1 MNQQVAEAFKKLY
14 YEKRTGVLTCE
25 AGTARRAVYFQS
37 GFVVS
42 ASSSDDEDRLGEVMI
57 RHGRITRQHFE
68 DAANFIK
75 SGWKLGE
82 ILAELKI
89 IEEPDIEAFVR
100 LQLLEIACTQL
111 IKPPN
116 RLAFSPLSSVD
127 ACLEAP
133 LSVADI
139 LMEAV
144 RRTPDISEEIEALKS
159 DERTLGF
166 PTDPLKRFQR
176 IHLEPEEGF
185 VLSRIDGTQAPKDIF
200 AVSPLPE
207 EKTARTLMGLLAAE
221 VIEMEG
227 SAIVEPERD
236 DHEDDAD
243 TGQTL
248 HQEAPRDLERASVEQ
263 LFQEMKDQDHWQVL
277 GIRRGASAEQVKQAF
292 FRGAKR
298 FHPDRFRRITEPE
311 FQEKL
316 SFVFHRISEAYETL
330 TSDELRGRY
339 ETLHEKEKQYEQT
352 QQQGPRPDERRKVLR
367 RDPNDAKAFDQR
379 ARQAYDSSDFW
390 SAIELARQAV
400 EAAPEVAAY
409 YHLLGLALSKN
420 PKWRQDAEKN
430 LKIAANLD
438 PFKASY
444 QLELAKLYEEA
455 GLHLRAQRTLE
466 KAQAIDPSL
475 NASE

>member
-227 SAIVEPERD
+227 SAIVKPERD

-298 FHPDRFRRITEPE
+298 FHPDRFRRITNRSETRIL
-311 FQEKL
+311 FTL
-316 SFVFHRISEAYETL
+316 SNYVQAQPAAATKADGHRGTARRSRNQIG
-330 TSDELRGRY
+330 GR
-339 ETLHEKEKQYEQT
+339 
-352 QQQGPRPDERRKVLR
+352 LR
-367 RDPNDAKAFDQR
+367 RERSAVSIQR
-379 ARQAYDSSDFW
+379 SARG
-390 SAIELARQAV
+390 ARRFAPRSHSQCAPSQFFAAV
-400 EAAPEVAAY
+400 P
-409 YHLLGLALSKN
+409 LLTDL
-420 PKWRQDAEKN
+420 
-430 LKIAANLD
+430 
-438 PFKASY
+438 
-444 QLELAKLYEEA
+444 
-455 GLHLRAQRTLE
+455 
-466 KAQAIDPSL
+466 PSCGSGRSRS
-475 NASE
+475 NSCKK

>member
-14 YEKRTGVLTCE
+14 DEKRTGVLTCE
-25 AGTARRAVYFQS
+25 AAAARRAVYFQS
-37 GFVVS
+37 GFVVG
-42 ASSSDDEDRLGEVMI
+42 ASSSEEEDRLGEVLI
-57 RHGRITRQHFE
+57 RHGRITRQQFE
-68 DAANFIK
+68 DASNFIK

-89 IEEPDIEAFVR
+89 IQETDIEAFVR
-100 LQLLEIACTQL
+100 LQLLDIACTQL
-111 IKPPN
+111 ITPPS
-116 RLAFSPLSSVD
+116 RVAFAALSSVD

-139 LMEAV
+139 LMEAI
-144 RRTPDISEEIEALKS
+144 RRTPDISEQLEALKN

-176 IHLEPEEGF
+176 IHLEPDEGF

-221 VIEMEG
+221 VIKVEG
-227 SAIVEPERD
+227 NAIVEPVPD
-236 DHEDDAD
+236 DDDVD

-248 HQEAPRDLERASVEQ
+248 HQEAPRDLERATVEK
-263 LFQEMKDQDHWQVL
+263 LFTEIKDQDHWQVL
-277 GIRRGASAEQVKQAF
+277 GIERGASAELIKQAF

-311 FQEKL
+311 FQERL
-316 SFVFHRISEAYETL
+316 SFVFHRISEAYRTL
-330 TSDELRGRY
+330 SNGGLRADY
-339 ETLHEKEKQYEQT
+339 ESLHDKEEQYQRT
-352 QQQGPRPDERRKVLR
+352 QQPGASPVEMKSVKRG
-367 RDPNDAKAFDQR
+367 DPSDAKAFYQR
-379 ARQAYDSSDFW
+379 AKHAYDRDDFW
-390 SAIELARQAV
+390 GAIELARQAV
-400 EAAPEVAAY
+400 EVAPDVAAH
-409 YHLLGLALSKN
+409 YHLLGLALSRN
-420 PKWRQDAEKN
+420 PKWLQDAEKN

-455 GLHLRAQRTLE
+455 GLHLRAQKTLE
-466 KAQAIDPSL
+466 KARAIDPSL
-475 NASE
+475 DASE

>member
-14 YEKRTGVLTCE
+14 NEKRTGVLTCE
-25 AGTARRAVYFQS
+25 AAAARRAVYFQS

-42 ASSSDDEDRLGEVMI
+42 ASSSEEEDRLGEVMI
-57 RHGRITRQHFE
+57 RHGRITRRQFE
-68 DAANFIK
+68 DASNFIK

-82 ILAELKI
+82 ILAELNI

-100 LQLLEIACTQL
+100 LQLLDIACTQL
-111 IKPPN
+111 ITPPG
-116 RLAFSPLSSVD
+116 RMAFSPLSSVD

-133 LSVADI
+133 LSVADV

-144 RRTPDISEEIEALKS
+144 RRTPDISEQLEALKS

-166 PTDPLKRFQR
+166 PADPLRRFQR
-176 IHLEPEEGF
+176 IHLEPDEGF

-200 AVSPLPE
+200 AVSPLSE

-221 VIEMEG
+221 IIEVEG
-227 SAIVEPERD
+227 NAIVEPVPD
-236 DHEDDAD
+236 DDDPD

-248 HQEAPRDLERASVEQ
+248 HQDAPMDLERASVEE
-263 LFQEMKDQDHWQVL
+263 LFKDMKDQDHWQVL
-277 GIRRGASAEQVKQAF
+277 GIERGASAEQIKQGF

-311 FQEKL
+311 FQERL
-316 SFVFHRISEAYETL
+316 SFIFHRINEAHETL
-330 TSDELRGRY
+330 SNDESRADYESLCDKEEQYRRSQQPGASLAEIKSVKRG
-339 ETLHEKEKQYEQT
+339 
-352 QQQGPRPDERRKVLR
+352 
-367 RDPNDAKAFDQR
+367 DPGDAKVFHQR
-379 ARQAYDSSDFW
+379 AKRAYDSHDFW
-390 SAIELARQAV
+390 GAIELARQAV
-400 EAAPEVAAY
+400 DAAPDVAAY
-409 YHLLGLALSKN
+409 YHLLGMALSKN

-430 LKIAANLD
+430 LKIATHLD
-438 PFKASY
+438 AFNASY

-455 GLHLRAQRTLE
+455 GLHLRAQKTLE
-466 KAQAIDPSL
+466 KARAIDPSL

>member
-14 YEKRTGVLTCE
+14 DEKRTGVLTCE
-25 AGTARRAVYFQS
+25 AAAARRAVYFQS

-42 ASSSDDEDRLGEVMI
+42 ASSSEEEDRLGEVMI

-68 DAANFIK
+68 DASNFIK

-89 IEEPDIEAFVR
+89 IKEPDIEAFVR
-100 LQLLEIACTQL
+100 LQLLDIACTQL
-111 IKPPN
+111 ITPPS
-116 RLAFSPLSSVD
+116 RVAFSTLSSVD

-144 RRTPDISEEIEALKS
+144 RRTPDISEQLEALKN

-176 IHLEPEEGF
+176 IHLQPDEGF
-185 VLSRIDGTQAPKDIF
+185 VLSRIDGTQAAKDIF

-207 EKTARTLMGLLAAE
+207 EKTARTLMGLLAADVVE
-221 VIEMEG
+221 VGEN
-227 SAIVEPERD
+227 AIVEPVPD
-236 DHEDDAD
+236 DDLD

-248 HQEAPRDLERASVEQ
+248 HQEAPRDLERTSVEQ
-263 LFQEMKDQDHWQVL
+263 LFEDMKDQDHWHVL
-277 GIRRGASAEQVKQAF
+277 GIERGASQEQIKEAF

-316 SFVFHRISEAYETL
+316 SFVFHRIDEAHTTL
-330 TSDELRGRY
+330 SNDELRADY
-339 ETLHEKEKQYEQT
+339 ESLHDKEEQYQRTEQP
-352 QQQGPRPDERRKVLR
+352 GASPAEMKSVKRGDPD
-367 RDPNDAKAFDQR
+367 DAKAFYHR
-379 ARQAYDSSDFW
+379 ARQAYDCGDFW
-390 SAIELARQAV
+390 GAIELARQAV
-400 EAAPEVAAY
+400 EVAPDVAAY
-409 YHLLGLALSKN
+409 YHLLGLALLQN

-455 GLHLRAQRTLE
+455 GLHLRAQKSLE
-466 KAQAIDPSL
+466 KARAIDPSL